1 MVLVTPPRSNV
12 ECGQRSAVGAG
23 GSTRGTHEG
32 ALTGRRPGGI
42 SLAGEGAMTIK
53 AGVGVLL
60 YAATLPVTAAA
71 QEKLGQ
77 ITFPTSCAAGVQAQF
92 ERGVAMLHS
101 YWFTESRKAFDAVVQ
116 QDPSCAMAYWGLA
129 VTALGNSLAAPPSP
143 KDAAAAWEAIEKAR
157 AVGTKTQRERDWI
170 EAIGAYYRDHDK
182 TPVTTRLAAYTRA
195 MEEMTQRYPDD
206 LEAWTYYALTLQA
219 SAPKNDKTYANQLK
233 SAEILERLF
242 RQNSEHPGV
251 AHYLVHAY
259 DYPPLADKGIKI
271 AAAYAKIAP
280 AAPHARH
287 MPSHIYSMVGMWED
301 SIASNRSALEIQP
314 DYYHA
319 TDFMVYAH
327 LQLAQD
333 TKAKTRVDAIA
344 ALPKQDFG
352 AIPGYTAIAAVP
364 ARYVLERSDWA
375 GAANLPVVSTSW
387 PQADSLVR
395 FTRGFGMARS
405 GNVAGARS
413 EIQAMQELRAALE
426 KSNQSYWADRTEEQ
440 MLAVSAWA
448 AQAEGK
454 RDQALKLMR
463 AAADGEDASV
473 KHVAMENRL
482 YPMRELLGELLLE
495 QGQATAALREFE
507 ANLKENPNRFR
518 GLFGA
523 ARAAELAGDRVKAA
537 WYYEKLVALTSKA
550 DTPRLEI
557 VRAKAFTGTR

>member
-1 MVLVTPPRSNV
+1 MKTALTLIALLLVLVGLTVP
-12 ECGQRSAVGAG
+12 
-23 GSTRGTHEG
+23 
-32 ALTGRRPGGI
+32 AL
-42 SLAGEGAMTIK
+42 
-53 AGVGVLL
+53 
-60 YAATLPVTAAA
+60 A
-71 QEKLGQ
+71 QDKLGKVS
-77 ITFPTSCAAGVQAQF
+77 FPTTCDAAVQPQF

-101 YWFTESRKAFDAVVQ
+101 YWFTEARKVFDAIVQ
-116 QDPSCAMAYWGLA
+116 QDPGCAMAYWGLA
-129 VTALGNSLAAPPSP
+129 VNYLGNSLAAPPSP
-143 KDAAAAWEAIEKAR
+143 KDAVAASEALDKGR
-157 AVGTKTQRERDWI
+157 AAGAKTPRERDWI

-182 TPVTTRLAAYTRA
+182 VPVNARLAAYTKA
-195 MEEMTQRYPDD
+195 MEQMTQTYPDD
-206 LEAWTYYALTLQA
+206 FEAWTYYALTLQA

-242 RQNSEHPGV
+242 KQNPDHPGV

-271 AAAYAKIAP
+271 ASAYAKIAP

-333 TKAKTRVDAIA
+333 AKAKTLVDAIA
-344 ALPKQDFG
+344 ALPKQDYPS
-352 AIPGYTAIAAVP
+352 IPVFTAVAAVP
-364 ARYVLERSDWA
+364 ARYVLERGDWA
-375 GAANLPVVSTSW
+375 GAAALPVIDSGRA
-387 PQADSLVR
+387 QADSLVR
-395 FTRGFGMARS
+395 FTRGLGMARS
-405 GNVAGARS
+405 GNFVRAKR
-413 EIQAMQELRAALE
+413 EVQAMQDLRAALE

-440 MLAVSAWA
+440 MLAVSAWV
-448 AQAEGK
+448 AQAEGN
-454 RDQALKLMR
+454 REQALKLMR
-463 AAADGEDASV
+463 AAADGEDGSV

-495 QGQATAALREFE
+495 QGQVPAALREFE

-523 ARAAELAGDRVKAA
+523 ARAAELAGDRQKAA
-537 WYYEKLVALTSKA
+537 GYYEKLVTLTSKA
-550 DTPRLEI
+550 DSPRLEI
-557 VRAKAFTGTR
+557 VRAKAFTGSR